1 MRQNFHSNRLLTP
14 HLHRLLITSTLALL
28 PIPLSIPPTHT
39 SQYSVPTFQSPHLSD
54 SAHSCHSSHNSASLI
69 PIPDPI
75 PVPFIASSS
84 SSLTNSSTPH
94 NFHPMI
100 TQEKA
105 GIFKKKLLLAHKP
118 TEPYSFRQ
126 ASKDPNWVSTMETEY
141 KSLI

>member
-1 MRQNFHSNRLLTP
+1 M
-14 HLHRLLITSTLALL
+14 
-28 PIPLSIPPTHT
+28 SIPPTQT
-39 SQYSVPTFQSPHLSD
+39 SQSSVPTSQSPHLSN

-75 PVPFIASSS
+75 PVPFIPSSS

-100 TQEKA
+100 TRAKA
-105 GIFKKKLLLAHKP
+105 GIFKKLLLAHKP
-118 TEPYSFRQ
+118 TEPYSFQQ